1 MKNRNAGRR
10 GPVAHAKGTAAR
22 CTGHNVTVRVIA
34 LIASVL
40 AIVLVVVALW
50 RASCATTALP
60 TVDPFGGWSASLS
73 LPLIDL
79 ADVMAMPGGTLR
91 ALAHRTRVPV
101 LVRFAVPTPW
111 DRDAD
116 AWARSLEWDRHPFRP
131 AEVRHIWRCRM
142 RDARPNR
149 ALGQYPS
156 SRGVDPAQTMREI
169 VRAHVE
175 AYSKSLGV
183 DDGTW
188 LRRPVAFSH
197 YIARQWLADHPGMVD
212 LVAATAAVL
221 DVGSAPHGAY
231 RDLKI
236 WLNGPGYCTGTHDDP
251 LDNLSINVCGRKRWL
266 LAPPSDR
273 DCFYP
278 TDRLE
283 TTGVQRYHVRNPFVD
298 VGAINSDT
306 GDALFPRL
314 ADARMVEVDVAA
326 GHVLVVPRRWIHFVA
341 TTEPSVSFTVNMPSR
356 HYSR

>member
-1 MKNRNAGRR
+1 MAQAR
-10 GPVAHAKGTAAR
+10 GHSVA
-22 CTGHNVTVRVIA
+22 VRAIA
-34 LIASVL
+34 LVATVL
-40 AIVLVVVALW
+40 AIVLVTVALW
-50 RASCATTALP
+50 RAPRTAPSPAL
-60 TVDPFGGWSASLS
+60 DPFGDWSTSSS
-73 LPLIDL
+73 LPSIDL

-91 ALAHRTRVPV
+91 ALARRARVPV
-101 LVRFAVPTPW
+101 LVRFGVPTPW

-116 AWARSLEWDRHPFRP
+116 AWARSLAWDRHPFRQ
-131 AEVRHIWRCRM
+131 AEVHHMWRCHV
-142 RDARPNR
+142 RDARLDQGSAQHLSAR
-149 ALGQYPS
+149 SA
-156 SRGVDPAQTMREI
+156 DPVQRMCGT

-175 AYSKSLGV
+175 AYSKSLGI

-197 YIARQWLADHPGMVD
+197 YVARQWLADHPGMAG
-212 LVAATAAVL
+212 LVATTTAVL
-221 DVGSAPHGAY
+221 DVGSAPHSAY

-278 TDRLE
+278 TDHVE
-283 TTGVQRYHVRNPFVD
+283 TTGVQRYRVRNPYVD
-298 VGAINSDT
+298 SVATDPDT

-314 ADARMVEVDVAA
+314 ADARMIEVDIAA

-341 TTEPSVSFTVNMPSR
+341 TTEPSVSFTVNMSSR
-356 HYSR
+356 R